1 MVPSRS
7 VEFIVNIQNIAI
19 IANLK
24 IKKKKM
30 IKASIRFNSEQNNY
44 LKNASNAYIDISMEP
59 VADIEV
65 ISIMSKT
72 WKRNSVFVIIVT
84 VFV

>member
-1 MVPSRS
+1 
-7 VEFIVNIQNIAI
+7 
-19 IANLK
+19 
-24 IKKKKM
+24 M

-44 LKNASNAYIDISMEP
+44 LKNASNAYDISIEP

-72 WKRNSVFVIIVT
+72 WERNSVFVIIVT